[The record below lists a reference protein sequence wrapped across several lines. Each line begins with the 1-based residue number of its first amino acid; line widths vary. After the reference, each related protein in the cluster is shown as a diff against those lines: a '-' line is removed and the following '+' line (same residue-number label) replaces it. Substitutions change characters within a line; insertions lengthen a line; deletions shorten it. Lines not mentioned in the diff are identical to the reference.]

1 MVQREKRKK
10 LELYFDILSAI
21 QKEAPSGEVKPTR
34 VQHLCNTSY
43 DKMSKYLDELYTK
56 KMIEKSPLTVTDKGK
71 KFLQDYSKIKDFIKT
86 MELEYVVEKE
96 LKNEI

>member
-1 MVQREKRKK
+1 VQREKRKK
-10 LELYFDILSAI
+10 LELYNDILTAV
-21 QKEAPSGEVKPTR
+21 QYEATKGEVKPTR

-43 DKMSKYLDELYTK
+43 DKMSKYLDELYNK
-56 KMIEKSPLTVTDKGK
+56 KMIEKSPLSVTDRGK
-71 KFLQDYSKIKDFIKT
+71 KFLQDYSKIKDFIKE